1 MSASN
6 KTQKTISA
14 FLTICLSLATPAF
27 GQTPPST
34 SMEKL
39 MDLSFD
45 ELAKITVTSVSKKEE
60 NLFKA
65 PSAIYVITP
74 KDIRRSGHTTLAELM
89 RLVPGMHVGQV
100 NANTWAISS
109 RGFQERFANKLLVLI
124 DGRTVYSDVNGGVFW
139 DELDVVLEDI
149 LRIEVIRGP
158 GGTLWGANA
167 VNGIINIITKNS
179 KETQGGMVSGGSGS
193 LENAFVTLRYGDK
206 LSDRFHYRAYGKY
219 YDRDD
224 FENTP
229 TSPAH
234 DNWEAYRAGFRID
247 GQLTEKNKLT
257 LQGDYYDGKSG
268 ERRDSSPV
276 SVTSPFTEVLNQDT
290 LIDGSNVLARWERQI
305 SDDSSFKLQAYYNKE
320 QQEISSTKF
329 KFLIETYDLDFQHR
343 FQLTSKQELVWGGGV
358 RSIVDSFKNSFVSQ
372 YAPTSRTNYR
382 HSGFVQDEI
391 NLIDDQLK
399 FILGTKVN
407 LNNYTGLEFQPSS
420 RVLYTPSSQ
429 HVFWGAISRA
439 VRMPTRSND
448 GVRANFLVVPSASN
462 SGNLI
467 SLLPNQDFE
476 SEDLLAFELGYRF
489 LPDSK
494 LFMDLALFYNFYDN
508 LNSFEPET
516 PFLETDPSPSH
527 LVIPVRF
534 RNGLEGETFGV
545 EGAVKWIPA
554 SWWELNLGFNLLEMD
569 LRPKAS
575 SLDNSTSNTEDNTPS
590 FQWNFRS
597 YIDLPNNLE
606 LDSAIYHIG
615 RVGNLRVP
623 AYVRWDVRLGWKP
636 KNNIELS
643 LGILNI
649 NDSSHPEF
657 TEGQIALRSNS
668 EIPRSIYGKLTWNF
682 N

>member
-1 MSASN
+1 MKTSN
-6 KTQKTISA
+6 KTQKIFLA
-14 FLTICLSLATPAF
+14 FLAIFLNITTLAF
-27 GQTPPST
+27 GKTSPPIET
-34 SMEKL
+34 LME
-39 MDLSFD
+39 LSFD
-45 ELAKITVTSVSKKEE
+45 ELSEIKVTSVSKKEE

-65 PSAIYVITP
+65 PSAIYVITQ
-74 KDIRRSGHTTLAELM
+74 KDIRRSGHLSLAELM

-109 RGFQERFANKLLVLI
+109 RGFQERCANKLLVLI

-179 KETQGGMVSGGSGS
+179 ENTQGGLVSGGTGS
-193 LENAFVTLRYGDK
+193 LENGFVTLRYGDK
-206 LSDRFHYRAYGKY
+206 LSDNFHYRAYGKY

-224 FENTP
+224 FDETP
-229 TSPAH
+229 TSQVH
-234 DNWEAYRAGFRID
+234 DNWEAYRSGFRID
-247 GQLTEKNKLT
+247 GKLTEKNKLT

-268 ERRDSSPV
+268 ERRNSSPV
-276 SVTSPFTEVLNQDT
+276 SLTSPFTEVLNQDT

-305 SDDSSFKLQAYYNKE
+305 SSDSNLKVQVYYNRE

-329 KFLIETYDLDFQHR
+329 KFLMETYDLDVQHR
-343 FQLTSKQELVWGGGV
+343 FKMTSNQELVWGGGI
-358 RSIVDSFKNSFVSQ
+358 RYILDSFKNSFVSQ
-372 YAPTSRTNYR
+372 YTPTSRTNYR

-391 NLIDDQLK
+391 NLIEDRLK
-399 FILGTKVN
+399 FIIGTKIN

-420 RVLYTPSSQ
+420 RILYTPSSQ
-429 HVFWGAISRA
+429 HVFWGAVSRA

-448 GVRANFLVVPSASN
+448 SVRANFLVIPSADTGS
-462 SGNLI
+462 LV

-489 LPDSK
+489 IPDSK
-494 LFMDLALFYNFYDN
+494 FFVDMALFYNYYDN
-508 LNSFEPET
+508 LNSFEPVT
-516 PFLETDPSPSH
+516 PFFETDPSPAH

-534 RNGLEGETFGV
+534 GNGLEGETFGV

-554 SWWELNLGFNLLEMD
+554 SWWELNLGFNLLGMD
-569 LRPKAS
+569 LRPQKS
-575 SLDNSTSNTEDNTPS
+575 SLDTTTANTEDNTPS

-597 YIDLPNNLE
+597 YLDLPHNLE
-606 LDSAIYHIG
+606 LDTAVYHVG
-615 RVGNLRVP
+615 RIGNLRVP

-636 KNNIELS
+636 KDNIELS
-643 LGILNI
+643 LGVLNL

-668 EIPRSIYGKLTWNF
+668 EAPRSVYGKLTWNF